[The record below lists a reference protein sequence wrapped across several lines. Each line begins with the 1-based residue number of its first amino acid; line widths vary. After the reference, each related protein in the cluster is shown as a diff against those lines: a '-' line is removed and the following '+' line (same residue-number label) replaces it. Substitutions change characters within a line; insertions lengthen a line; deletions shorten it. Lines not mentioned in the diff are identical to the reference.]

1 MKKVAEASTM
11 KAHVRRRRYT
21 HKGRPAHTW
30 AVFVTNN
37 KGETLYSDNGFKT
50 QQLAMQAG
58 LFDIA
63 ARDHVWR
70 VCAGIGG
77 WR

>member
-1 MKKVAEASTM
+1 M
-11 KAHVRRRRYT
+11 KAHVRRQQYT
-21 HKGRPAHTW
+21 YKGRPAYTW
-30 AVFVTNN
+30 AVFITDN
-37 KGETLYSDNGFKT
+37 KGKTLYSDNGFKT

-63 ARDHVWR
+63 ARYHVR
-70 VCAGIGG
+70 NCCAGIGG